1 MHRHSFEF
9 SVEIP
14 VGSSLAKNRF
24 IVDFALIP
32 DPARARGVIGV
43 DRDY

>member
-9 SVEIP
+9 TVEISVE
-14 VGSSLAKNRF
+14 SSLAKNRF
-24 IVDFALIP
+24 IVAFALIP

-43 DRDY
+43 VRDY